1 MSLQYKNMDYV
12 WRGARYL
19 PNEYSQKML
28 PSQAIPS
35 SASPTSEIFTKVVMP
50 REINKDSQ
58 KTQRF
63 AANCLR
69 FRPRIP
75 DYRRRIAPKSFLN
88 TVDNSFKGPIARNG
102 LDESA
107 DTVLNRHKKTKIE
120 PFNPLPTLNKT
131 TLPVFDGLLKISFN
145 AFLRF
150 ARNTARENFAR
161 MNFNE
166 FDKGMLFDLMK

>member
-1 MSLQYKNMDYV
+1 MRIDEIQQSRGYQCVFTKGWMS
-12 WRGARYL
+12 
-19 PNEYSQKML
+19 

-35 SASPTSEIFTKVVMP
+35 LASPTSKIFTKVVMP
-50 REINKDSQ
+50 GKINKDSR

-63 AANCLR
+63 AANWPR

-88 TVDNSFKGPIARNG
+88 TVDNSFKSPIARNG

-145 AFLRF
+145 AFPPLRPKHGQGEF
-150 ARNTARENFAR
+150 SS
-161 MNFNE
+161 NE
-166 FDKGMLFDLMK
+166 F